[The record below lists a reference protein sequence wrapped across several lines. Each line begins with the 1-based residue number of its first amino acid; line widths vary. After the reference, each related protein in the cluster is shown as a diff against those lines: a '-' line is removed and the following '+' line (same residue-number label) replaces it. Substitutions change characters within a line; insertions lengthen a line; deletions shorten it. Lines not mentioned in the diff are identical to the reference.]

1 MSAQLTRPVIVLQS
15 RVLDIGTLKVSHGQL
30 AVTKV
35 MGESGRHQAGTIS
48 GDDVAGGVLRLRCV
62 LMTPS
67 TIIMPMPGKS
77 PR

>member
-1 MSAQLTRPVIVLQS
+1 MSAQLTRPVIVLKL
-15 RVLDIGTLKVSHGQL
+15 RVLDIGTLKVSHGHL

-35 MGESGRHQAGTIS
+35 TGQSGRHQDGTIS
-48 GDDVAGGVLRLRCV
+48 GADVAGGVLRLRCV

-67 TIIMPMPGKS
+67 TIIMAMPGRS